1 MWIFSSARRYNKT
14 VGLNIV
20 NEIMISQGGTLVFPD
35 YGDIELPEKYRNGA
49 VVALVFK
56 EGL

>member
-1 MWIFSSARRYNKT
+1 MMN
-14 VGLNIV
+14 
-20 NEIMISQGGTLVFPD
+20 SQGGTLVFPD